1 LTTIRD
7 VAARAGV
14 SISTVSR
21 ALNGDPRVRPDN
33 AREVLR
39 AAKELNYVPN
49 ELGRNLRQQTQMV
62 WTLILADIENPF
74 QTTLTRG
81 IEDVARAQGYSVLL
95 CNSDEDPE
103 RERRY
108 LEVAEQSRVAGV
120 LIVPT
125 SANAAVGRLVERHV
139 PVVALD
145 RPLAPSARADVVL
158 VNSRAACAEA
168 VEHLL
173 AKGRKA
179 IGLITGPRTTFTAA
193 ERVAGYEQALRAG
206 GHPIDPELI
215 RYADFKV
222 DGGRD
227 AATQLLATHPLDGLV
242 VANGLMTIGALQ
254 ALRDQG
260 MRLSTSIDLVAF
272 DDAPWLTLLGDSITV
287 ISQPAYDLGH
297 AAGMLLL
304 DRLRHGQ
311 RAAQTVTLAAS
322 LQLPA
327 PAPDGRAATPAPAPD
342 RRSRPAP
349 DRRSRPAAPARGR
362 R

>member
-1 LTTIRD
+1 
-7 VAARAGV
+7 
-14 SISTVSR
+14 
-21 ALNGDPRVRPDN
+21 
-33 AREVLR
+33 
-39 AAKELNYVPN
+39 
-49 ELGRNLRQQTQMV
+49 
-62 WTLILADIENPF
+62 
-74 QTTLTRG
+74 
-81 IEDVARAQGYSVLL
+81 VLL

-322 LQLPA
+322 LHLPA

-349 DRRSRPAAPARGR
+349 DRRSRPAPARGR